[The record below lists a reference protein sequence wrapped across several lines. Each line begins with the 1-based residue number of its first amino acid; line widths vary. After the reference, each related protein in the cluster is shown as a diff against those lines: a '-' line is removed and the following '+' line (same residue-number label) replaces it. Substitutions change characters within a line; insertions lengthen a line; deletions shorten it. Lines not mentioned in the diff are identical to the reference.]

1 MLFAIVIL
9 AIVGVSNAWAGYAI
23 KYQRR
28 YHLIAGYD
36 AKRDGE
42 PEALARVLGNGGIA
56 LGVVCA
62 AGITGL
68 LVKPDAM
75 EAVIRVVG
83 FAGLI
88 VVIVIA
94 VTPWRY
100 VLQQYLTA
108 PGDPW
113 HRRGGTDA

>member
-42 PEALARVLGNGGIA
+42 PEAGAGHQVTFLRTSPLAGTVTRMVLVRPSSA
-56 LGVVCA
+56 TA
-62 AGITGL
+62 
-68 LVKPDAM
+68 
-75 EAVIRVVG
+75 
-83 FAGLI
+83 LI
-88 VVIVIA
+88 V
-94 VTPWRY
+94 
-100 VLQQYLTA
+100 
-108 PGDPW
+108 
-113 HRRGGTDA
+113 